1 MDLTMLLIAL
11 VFGIAAALVGGALS
25 GVRLAGADLGNELA
39 AFMGSLYGVLS
50 GTLAVVIGLG
60 VVGALAG
67 GLLDG

>member
-11 VFGIAAALVGGALS
+11 VSGIAAALVGGALS

-60 VVGALAG
+60 VVVALAG
-67 GLLDG
+67 GL

>member
-60 VVGALAG
+60 VVVALAG
-67 GLLDG
+67 GL